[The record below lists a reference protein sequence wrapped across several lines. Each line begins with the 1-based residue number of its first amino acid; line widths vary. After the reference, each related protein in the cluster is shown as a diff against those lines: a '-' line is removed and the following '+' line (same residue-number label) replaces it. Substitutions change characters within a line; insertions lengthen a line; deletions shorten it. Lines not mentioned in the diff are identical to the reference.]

1 MINEPNLKWQSVL
14 NEKSIQI
21 FKKNVLFIYLLYK
34 IKNVPQIVIRT
45 IAVIDNYSR
54 DDIFEAISNVNIR
67 KQWDKIFS
75 EFKIVETNEKE
86 QFEVLYMAIKVI
98 RYLII

>member
-21 FKKNVLFIYLLYK
+21 FKKNVLIIYLLNK

-98 RYLII
+98 FY

>member
-21 FKKNVLFIYLLYK
+21 FKKNVLFIYLLNK

>member
-1 MINEPNLKWQSVL
+1 LINEPNLKWQSVL

-21 FKKNVLFIYLLYK
+21 FKKNVLIIYLLNK

-98 RYLII
+98 FY